1 MYSLDQFAAMFADR
15 VRMDAYSAAIAKYVR
30 PGNAV
35 LDLGCGPGIFALL
48 ACKAGA
54 RRVYAIDL
62 NSVVDFGRHLAMAN
76 GYEGKVQFFCGDSR
90 QVHLP
95 ERVDVVISDVRGV
108 LPLYSHSIGTL
119 EDARTRLLA
128 EGGQMLPSRDTL
140 MCAIVEVPEYYRE
153 LADAWRSIPHL
164 DLSAGL
170 PLVLNGIY
178 RERLKPEQVLSD
190 VQPWHSLNYVTG
202 AKTAACGSVKL
213 EAGRSG
219 VGNGLGLWFQ
229 TELGNGIGYSTEPR
243 AGETVYGHT
252 FLPWLEP
259 VELREGEVCEI
270 DLHANLIGNDYI
282 WRWETRIPAGDTRRA
297 AVHFRQSNFYGS
309 VFSPS
314 YLKKHSAEFVPI
326 LSEAGLAE
334 RWILQAMDG
343 NRTLEEIAGEAVQR
357 FPHVF
362 RRVENAFNRAAYIAE
377 KFAR

>member
-1 MYSLDQFAAMFADR
+1 MYSLEQFAAMFSDR

-30 PGNAV
+30 PGDAV

-54 RRVYAIDL
+54 RRVYAIDI
-62 NSVVDFGRHLAMAN
+62 NSVVEFGRHLAAAN
-76 GYEGKVQFFCGDSR
+76 GYQEKVQFMCGDSR

-95 ERVDVVISDVRGV
+95 ERVNVVISDVRGV
-108 LPLYSHSIGTL
+108 LPLYSHSVGTL

-128 EGGQMLPSRDTL
+128 DGGQMLPTRDTL

-153 LADAWRSIPHL
+153 IADAWKSIPPL

-170 PLVLNGIY
+170 PLVLNGVY

-190 VQPWHSLNYVTG
+190 VQPWCCLDYTIG
-202 AKTAACGSVKL
+202 AKASASGSVRL
-213 EAGRSG
+213 TASRAG
-219 VGNGLGLWFQ
+219 VGNGLGLWFETQ
-229 TELGNGIGYSTEPR
+229 LGDGISYCTEPR
-243 AGETVYGHT
+243 TGDTVYGHT

-259 VELREGEVCEI
+259 VPLEKGDVCEA
-270 DLHANLIGNDYI
+270 DLRANLVGDDYV
-282 WRWETRIPAGDTRRA
+282 WRWETRAPATGARA
-297 AVHFRQSNFYGS
+297 AIDFHQSSFYGS

-314 YLKKHSAEFVPI
+314 FLKKHSAEFVPV

-334 RWILQAMDG
+334 RWIFEAIDG
-343 NRTLEEIAGEAVQR
+343 SRSLESIACEAAGL

-362 RRVENAFNRAAYIAE
+362 RRVENAFNRAADIAE